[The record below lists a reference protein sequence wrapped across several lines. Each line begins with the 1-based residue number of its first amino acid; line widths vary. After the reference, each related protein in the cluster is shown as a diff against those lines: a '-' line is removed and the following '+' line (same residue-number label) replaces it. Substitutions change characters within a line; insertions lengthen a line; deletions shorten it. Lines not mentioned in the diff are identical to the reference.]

1 MITEYVE
8 HFKALVGVVKTYG
21 GAYGNE
27 LGLIKA
33 QLLEQG
39 VLAVDVDMPDADEL
53 KKALVMYCNSY
64 LLCMIL

>member
-1 MITEYVE
+1 MEYVE

-27 LGLIKA
+27 PGLMKA

-39 VLAVDVDMPDADEL
+39 VLRRMSTCPML
-53 KKALVMYCNSY
+53 MN
-64 LLCMIL
+64 